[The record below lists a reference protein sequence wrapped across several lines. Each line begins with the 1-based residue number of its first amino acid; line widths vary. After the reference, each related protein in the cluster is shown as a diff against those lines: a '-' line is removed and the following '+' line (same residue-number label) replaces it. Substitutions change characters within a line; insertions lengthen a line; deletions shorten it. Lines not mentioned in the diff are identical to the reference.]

1 MSNAF
6 NPLNIGKT
14 INKSLAAPF
23 KYTPSIIS
31 KDLLVKGELIGD
43 GLLEVEG
50 KILGNVDGGVV
61 TIRESA
67 FVEGDFVVITG
78 QMGVWDSHIYM
89 TPQDIWKFTSIFL
102 RPAVILYMLKIPFRS
117 LFGSSS
123 NTKDK

>member
-1 MSNAF
+1 MKVSSDAGDF
-6 NPLNIGKT
+6 DIT
-14 INKSLAAPF
+14 I
-23 KYTPSIIS
+23 
-31 KDLLVKGELIGD
+31 KD
-43 GLLEVEG
+43 
-50 KILGNVDGGVV
+50 
-61 TIRESA
+61 A

-123 NTKDK
+123 NTEDK

>member
-1 MSNAF
+1 MKVSSDAGDF
-6 NPLNIGKT
+6 DIT
-14 INKSLAAPF
+14 I
-23 KYTPSIIS
+23 
-31 KDLLVKGELIGD
+31 KD
-43 GLLEVEG
+43 
-50 KILGNVDGGVV
+50 
-61 TIRESA
+61 A

-89 TPQDIWKFTSIFL
+89 TPKDIWKFTSIFL

>member
-1 MSNAF
+1 MKVSSDAGDSD
-6 NPLNIGKT
+6 IT
-14 INKSLAAPF
+14 I
-23 KYTPSIIS
+23 
-31 KDLLVKGELIGD
+31 KD
-43 GLLEVEG
+43 
-50 KILGNVDGGVV
+50 
-61 TIRESA
+61 A

>member
-1 MSNAF
+1 MKVSSDAGDCD
-6 NPLNIGKT
+6 IT
-14 INKSLAAPF
+14 I
-23 KYTPSIIS
+23 
-31 KDLLVKGELIGD
+31 KD
-43 GLLEVEG
+43 
-50 KILGNVDGGVV
+50 
-61 TIRESA
+61 A

>member
-1 MSNAF
+1 MKVSSDAGDF
-6 NPLNIGKT
+6 DIT
-14 INKSLAAPF
+14 I
-23 KYTPSIIS
+23 
-31 KDLLVKGELIGD
+31 KD
-43 GLLEVEG
+43 
-50 KILGNVDGGVV
+50 
-61 TIRESA
+61 A

-123 NTKDK
+123 KTKDK